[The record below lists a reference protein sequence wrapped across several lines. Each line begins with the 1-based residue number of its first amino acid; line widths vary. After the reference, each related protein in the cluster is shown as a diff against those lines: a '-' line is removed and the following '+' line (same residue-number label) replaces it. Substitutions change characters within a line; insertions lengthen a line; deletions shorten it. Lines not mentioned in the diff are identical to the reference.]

1 MCSCLWYPEER
12 ESEGTIKQEPEREM
26 VRGEPCVK
34 IRRVMRKGYEAEA
47 WTRKWRWRKKKR
59 HQNESNV
66 ATGQQSGRYM
76 RVHFQETIKKPLR
89 RCRTYTAQAFN
100 TGPCFCRRI
109 TPSHPLHV

>member
-1 MCSCLWYPEER
+1 M
-12 ESEGTIKQEPEREM
+12 
-26 VRGEPCVK
+26 K

-59 HQNESNV
+59 HRNESNV

-76 RVHFQETIKKPLR
+76 RVHLQETVKKPLR

-100 TGPCFCRRI
+100 TGPCFCRQI
-109 TPSHPLHV
+109 TPSHPLQV